1 MHENLSNEVE
11 HPPILSAGSKE
22 EEHAN
27 QPKKWQIILAK
38 LQPMLQ
44 SGWAASIFF
53 LSISMPPI
61 KASYLLRILKLSHIS
76 TARGPF
82 PKDFSIVSDQFD
94 FRVAHWRSCGLP
106 RTPDL
111 PKPMVIIQLKAEH
124 CKLCVCHFVKC
135 DHRQIYISIF
145 LLSFTCLSIKG
156 SHQQQKKVNLGQ
168 LIQTYEPTHPLN
180 FTVLWNVIIDKY
192 VFPYFY
198 FHLHAFLLIH
208 VIVFGRIT
216 QRTNCPKPFIWR
228 MNFFILDSID
238 KTPSDRAALYPFCKS
253 PCLPH

>member
-1 MHENLSNEVE
+1 MKTWATRLSIPPFYQQGQRRRNTQTNQRNEKLFLQNSNQCCNLVGQ
-11 HPPILSAGSKE
+11 PP
-22 EEHAN
+22 
-27 QPKKWQIILAK
+27 
-38 LQPMLQ
+38 
-44 SGWAASIFF
+44 FF

-76 TARGPF
+76 TRGPF

-156 SHQQQKKVNLGQ
+156 SHQQQQQQAHK
-168 LIQTYEPTHPLN
+168 
-180 FTVLWNVIIDKY
+180 
-192 VFPYFY
+192 
-198 FHLHAFLLIH
+198 A
-208 VIVFGRIT
+208 R
-216 QRTNCPKPFIWR
+216 
-228 MNFFILDSID
+228 
-238 KTPSDRAALYPFCKS
+238 
-253 PCLPH
+253 

>member
-27 QPKKWQIILAK
+27 QPKKWEIILAK

-44 SGWAASIFF
+44 SGWAASIF

-156 SHQQQKKVNLGQ
+156 SHQQQQQKGKFGTIDLNLW
-168 LIQTYEPTHPLN
+168 THPPN
-180 FTVLWNVIIDKY
+180 
-192 VFPYFY
+192 P
-198 FHLHAFLLIH
+198 
-208 VIVFGRIT
+208 
-216 QRTNCPKPFIWR
+216 
-228 MNFFILDSID
+228 SI
-238 KTPSDRAALYPFCKS
+238 S
-253 PCLPH
+253 